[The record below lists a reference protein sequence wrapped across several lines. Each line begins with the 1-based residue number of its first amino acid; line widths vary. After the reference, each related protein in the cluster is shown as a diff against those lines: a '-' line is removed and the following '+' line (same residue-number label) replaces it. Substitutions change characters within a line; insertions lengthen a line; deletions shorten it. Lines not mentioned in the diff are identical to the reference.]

1 MASTQIQE
9 SPVNSVGYSPNSITY
24 KPQHPPTS
32 ENFEALECYRKGEE
46 LFQKAGQVSDFFTQS
61 DNSAIDL
68 DPRDGYVRLNRAFA
82 PALLERNSEV
92 ISGFQTPDG
101 NLQAYEPRMAG
112 GDPST
117 LSIAKGGRDITM
129 ERPVYVNDRYA
140 PTLESVITHD
150 DGSRTASW
158 QYRPGHF

>member
-1 MASTQIQE
+1 MATEQE
-9 SPVNSVGYSPNSITY
+9 TSVNVGYVNSLTY
-24 KPQHPPTS
+24 KPHAPAS
-32 ENFEALECYRKGEE
+32 AFEENACYLKGEQLVE
-46 LFQKAGQVSDFFTQS
+46 KATRVADFFTRS

-68 DPRDGYVRLNRAFA
+68 DPRDGYVRLNRAYA
-82 PALLERNSEV
+82 PEMLERNSQV
-92 ISGFQTPDG
+92 ISGFRTPDG
-101 NLQAYEPRMAG
+101 GIQAYEPRSAG

-117 LSIAKGGRDITM
+117 LTIADRGRDITM

-140 PTLESVITHD
+140 PTLESVVLHD

>member
-1 MASTQIQE
+1 MAAERNKET
-9 SPVNSVGYSPNSITY
+9 PVNVGYVNSIHY
-24 KPQHPPTS
+24 KPQSPPST
-32 ENFEALECYRKGEE
+32 ERFEEHECYLKGEQLVE
-46 LFQKAGQVSDFFTQS
+46 KAARVTDFFRQS

-68 DPRDGYVRLNRAFA
+68 DPRDGYVRLRAFA
-82 PALLERNSEV
+82 PALMERNSEV
-92 ISGFQTPDG
+92 ISGFRTPDG

-117 LSIAKGGRDITM
+117 LHIANGGKDITT

-140 PTLESVITHD
+140 PTLESVILHD